1 MLLYNPVKP
10 EQILRTESRIQV
22 RNLLHASHRRTPA
35 SSLLGILRQSPQ
47 IGITVLHRCDS
58 GTVGRVRRPACCVGS
73 VYSHHS
79 QPYLPVLSLEKLPW
93 SSNVRYGCASPIPS
107 YSRIQGTKAI
117 PSILPNH
124 KLYRIAQSLLRLL
137 EKFKDTMIWSQTS
150 RTYLYVLNSPEQSC
164 TCSKGIKGC
173 AHGVHGRVAI
183 LRIYKYIPIRDM

>member
-73 VYSHHS
+73 VYSHSTRNHICPCCLLKS
-79 QPYLPVLSLEKLPW
+79 CLDLQMWDTVALPRYHRIHGYKERKPFPPSSPIISYTGSRNRYWDYLKNSRILWYDLKLPV
-93 SSNVRYGCASPIPS
+93 
-107 YSRIQGTKAI
+107 
-117 PSILPNH
+117 
-124 KLYRIAQSLLRLL
+124 
-137 EKFKDTMIWSQTS
+137 
-150 RTYLYVLNSPEQSC
+150 RTCMSWTVLNSPVHAVKVLKVVLMGC
-164 TCSKGIKGC
+164 TGE
-173 AHGVHGRVAI
+173 
-183 LRIYKYIPIRDM
+183 